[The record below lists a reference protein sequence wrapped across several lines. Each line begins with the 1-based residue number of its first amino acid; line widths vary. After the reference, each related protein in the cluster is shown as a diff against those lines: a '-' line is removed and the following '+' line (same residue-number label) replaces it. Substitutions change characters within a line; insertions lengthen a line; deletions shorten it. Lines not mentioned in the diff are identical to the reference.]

1 MGCVYYKNILP
12 FKTINIKYL
21 QESIALEI
29 RIRRKCCKF
38 SCFYRYPS
46 QTNDKFESFLKNFEL
61 TSDKIH
67 KETPLMI
74 PVLHDFNAKYIK
86 WCKNDTT
93 SHEGSMIDVVTS
105 SYGLCQLLQ
114 EPTHT

>member
-1 MGCVYYKNILP
+1 
-12 FKTINIKYL
+12 
-21 QESIALEI
+21 
-29 RIRRKCCKF
+29 
-38 SCFYRYPS
+38 
-46 QTNDKFESFLKNFEL
+46 
-61 TSDKIH
+61 
-67 KETPLMI
+67 MI